1 MGLIQY
7 DFSPY
12 KKRKLGHTEI
22 HTQGIRP
29 HEDTARGMPSTSQGE
44 EVSRKSKVLTP

>member
-12 KKRKLGHTEI
+12 KKRKLG
-22 HTQGIRP
+22 TQKYIPGHGT

-44 EVSRKSKVLTP
+44 EVSGKNQKWC